1 MAIRGKHLHSNSEL
15 ASHPI
20 AWEHLHRPVPFPI
33 RKIFAALLFVVALIP
48 VAMVVMH
55 EKDPF
60 ANLVFWFQAKEF
72 AMQLGFY
79 LILAGCAAALL
90 YPPAIPFVRLRFS
103 ESWKRLGTDRGPLH
117 EGLAR
122 LKHLETHDER
132 LRVGK
137 LARQLGDSQLAIE
150 NLSRAFELDPSH
162 LAGRYQFALLLTELG
177 NYEDAASLLISV
189 VREDEKY
196 AFGDALLQL
205 GRCLYRRRRDS
216 EAIAAL
222 QRLQELFPGGRQALL
237 LLARALADNG
247 ALEPARQSLELAKRP
262 IESGQRLTPR
272 EALARAQA
280 KVTFLRSTARPSQ
293 EADNA

>member
-1 MAIRGKHLHSNSEL
+1 M
-15 ASHPI
+15 
-20 AWEHLHRPVPFPI
+20 PFPI
-33 RKIFAALLFVVALIP
+33 RKIFAALLLLVALIP
-48 VAMVVMH
+48 VAMVAMH
-55 EKDPF
+55 EEEPL
-60 ANLVFWFQAKEF
+60 ANLVFWFQATEL
-72 AMQLGFY
+72 ATQLGFY
-79 LILAGCAAALL
+79 LILAGGAAALL

-117 EGLAR
+117 DGLAR

-137 LARQLGDSQLAIE
+137 LARQLGDSQLAVA

-162 LAGRYQFALLLTELG
+162 LAGRYQFALLLTDLG
-177 NYEDAASLLISV
+177 NYSDAASLLMSV
-189 VREDEKY
+189 VHEDERH
-196 AFGDALLQL
+196 AFGGALLQL
-205 GRCLYRRRRDS
+205 GRCLYRLRRDG

-262 IESGQRLTPR
+262 VESGQQLTPR

-280 KVTFLRSTARPSQ
+280 KVTFLRSTARTSP